1 MMGVSRDFCHG
12 GLSEIDTSHPI
23 LIVTI
28 WDYHIIVLSII
39 FIVDAIQYMK
49 YNLNLIFQIVSCHFI
64 KRHSFH
70 ELLVCACGL
79 A

>member
-39 FIVDAIQYMK
+39 FIVDDIIEYE
-49 YNLNLIFQIVSCHFI
+49 NSNIIFELCISLLIKHIAFRPFC
-64 KRHSFH
+64 R
-70 ELLVCACGL
+70 
-79 A
+79 

>member
-28 WDYHIIVLSII
+28 WDYHIIVVQII

-49 YNLNLIFQIVSCHFI
+49 VQISYFKLCISLHI
-64 KRHSFH
+64 KI
-70 ELLVCACGL
+70 
-79 A
+79 